1 MMLLMTPRLLSRLL
15 IAVVAIAATLWPAA
29 GTAAP
34 VDLDKPIVLVAKRD
48 LRDRLYGSTVL
59 LARPLGSERHVGVI
73 INKPTQMTLSKLFPS
88 HAASRK
94 IVDPVFLG
102 GPVGSEVIFALVQR
116 KDSPGNR
123 SLRISSD
130 LFLATDSRVVDRI
143 IETEPSQARFFAG
156 VVMWAQGELAEEVK
170 RGLWFTQ
177 DPTSEVVLRKQTD
190 GMWEEMVGRAERKA
204 NTI

>member
-1 MMLLMTPRLLSRLL
+1 MLAMTPRLLSRLL
-15 IAVVAIAATLWPAA
+15 IAVVAIAAALWPAT
-29 GTAAP
+29 GAATI
-34 VDLDKPIVLVAKRD
+34 DLDKPIVLVAKRD
-48 LRDRLYGSTVL
+48 LKDRLYGSTVL
-59 LARPLGSERHVGVI
+59 LARPLGNDRHVGVI

-123 SLRISSD
+123 SLKITTD

-143 IETEPSQARFFAG
+143 IETEPAQARFFAG

-177 DPTSEVVLRKQTD
+177 DPTSEVVMRKQPE
-190 GMWEEMVGRAERKA
+190 GLWEEMVGRLERKA

>member
-1 MMLLMTPRLLSRLL
+1 MNERLSIPALFM
-15 IAVVAIAATLWPAA
+15 AACAIAAIAWSSPARPA
-29 GTAAP
+29 
-34 VDLDKPIVLVAKRD
+34 DIVSDSIILVAKRQLQD
-48 LRDRLYGSTVL
+48 KLYGSTIL
-59 LARPLGSERHVGVI
+59 IARPIGGERHVGFI
-73 INKPTQMTLSKLFPS
+73 INKPTQMTLAKLFPS
-88 HAASRK
+88 HPASRK

-123 SLRISSD
+123 SLKITPD

-143 IETEPSQARFFAG
+143 IESEPSQARFFAG
-156 VVMWAQGELAEEVK
+156 VVMWAQGELQEEVK

-177 DPTSEVVLRKQTD
+177 DPAADVILRKQTD
-190 GMWEEMVGRAERKA
+190 GMWEEMVGRLERKA

>member
-1 MMLLMTPRLLSRLL
+1 MTPRLLSRLL
-15 IAVVAIAATLWPAA
+15 IAVVAITTALWPAT
-29 GTAAP
+29 GSAAI
-34 VDLDKPIVLVAKRD
+34 DLDKPIILVAKRD

-73 INKPTQMTLSKLFPS
+73 INKPTQMTLGKLFPS
-88 HAASRK
+88 HPASRK
-94 IVDPVFLG
+94 IVDPVMLG

-123 SLRISSD
+123 SLRIAPD
-130 LFLATDSRVVDRI
+130 LFLATDSRVVDKI
-143 IETEPSQARFFAG
+143 IESEPAQARFFAG
-156 VVMWAQGELAEEVK
+156 VVMWAQNELHEEVK

-177 DPTSEVVLRKQTD
+177 DPSAEVILRKQTD
-190 GMWEEMVGRAERKA
+190 NLWEEMVSRLERKA